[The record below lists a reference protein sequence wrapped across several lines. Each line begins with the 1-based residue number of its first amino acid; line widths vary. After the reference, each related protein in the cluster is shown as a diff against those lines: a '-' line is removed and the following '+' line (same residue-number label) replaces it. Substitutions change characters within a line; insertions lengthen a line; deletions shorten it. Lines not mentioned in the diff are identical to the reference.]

1 MRIGDRQGII
11 LEEIGRR
18 GWITVKRAKVLW
30 INPYAEDIEAE
41 LKEQGAYWNKV
52 LSRAVDETLATL
64 VKRKKIV
71 RISRG
76 VYARSRPT
84 YAAAVLADPE
94 KVAKLTDEEI
104 GNLRGMRAERPER
117 LILVADEP
125 KPTTQR
131 DLFE

>member
-18 GWITVKRAKVLW
+18 GWITVKRAKELW
-30 INPYAEDIEAE
+30 AGESVEE
-41 LKEQGAYWNKV
+41 LGRYWSKV
-52 LSRAVDETLATL
+52 MSRAVDETLATL